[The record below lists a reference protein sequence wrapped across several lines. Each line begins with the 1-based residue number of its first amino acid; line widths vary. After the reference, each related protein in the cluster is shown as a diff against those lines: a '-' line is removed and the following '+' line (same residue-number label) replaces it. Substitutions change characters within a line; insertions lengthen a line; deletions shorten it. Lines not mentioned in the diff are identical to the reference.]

1 MQVLA
6 EDRQS
11 QTARKIIGLR
21 FHLFSFNFFLQLS
34 TLIQK
39 LTILVFVLVLEIGIF
54 FIFRFRSNT
63 MRLAS
68 HLVDPE
74 QTLAS
79 VTTKRTMIDARRR
92 ENIRVAIL
100 TFFFIVD

>member
-1 MQVLA
+1 
-6 EDRQS
+6 
-11 QTARKIIGLR
+11 
-21 FHLFSFNFFLQLS
+21 
-34 TLIQK
+34 
-39 LTILVFVLVLEIGIF
+39 
-54 FIFRFRSNT
+54 

-92 ENIRVAIL
+92 EDIRVAIL